1 MPRKSVPPAR
11 STGTPGRKSVPLS
24 QVDARPESRR
34 RKPYG
39 EGEEAAQP
47 EEDLEDFD
55 DDELEDD
62 DLEDVDE
69 EDVEDFEDEDFDDDE
84 VEDFSDDDDE

>member
-1 MPRKSVPPAR
+1 MPRKPSPPAR
-11 STGTPGRKSVPLS
+11 PTGSAGRKSVPLS
-24 QVDARPESRR
+24 QVTSKPASGR

-39 EGEEAAQP
+39 EEEEVKP

-62 DLEDVDE
+62 DVEDVDD

-84 VEDFSDDDDE
+84 VDDFSDDDDE

>member
-1 MPRKSVPPAR
+1 MPRKPAPPAR
-11 STGTPGRKSVPLS
+11 STGTAGRKSVPLNL
-24 QVDARPESRR
+24 VAARPESRR

-39 EGEEAAQP
+39 EGEEVQP

-62 DLEDVDE
+62 DVEDIDDDE
-69 EDVEDFEDEDFDDDE
+69 VEDFEDEDFDDDE
-84 VEDFSDDDDE
+84 VDDFSDDDDE

>member
-1 MPRKSVPPAR
+1 MPRKAAPPAR
-11 STGTPGRKSVPLS
+11 PTGSAGRKSVPLNEVTS
-24 QVDARPESRR
+24 QPASRK
-34 RKPYG
+34 RKPYV
-39 EGEEAAQP
+39 EGAEAQP

-62 DLEDVDE
+62 DMEDIDD

-84 VEDFSDDDDE
+84 VDDFSDDDDE

>member
-1 MPRKSVPPAR
+1 MPRKPAPPER
-11 STGTPGRKSVPLS
+11 STGSAGRKSVPLS
-24 QVDARPESRR
+24 QVTSKPASGR

-39 EGEEAAQP
+39 EEVEVKP

-55 DDELEDD
+55 DDDEVDD
-62 DLEDVDE
+62 EAEEVDD

-84 VEDFSDDDDE
+84 VDDFSDDDDE

>member
-1 MPRKSVPPAR
+1 MPRKSAPPAGP
-11 STGTPGRKSVPLS
+11 TGSAGRKSVPLS
-24 QVDARPESRR
+24 QVASKPVSGR

-39 EGEEAAQP
+39 EEEAVKP

-62 DLEDVDE
+62 DVEDVDD

-84 VEDFSDDDDE
+84 VDDFSDDDDE